1 MVSRKVLSL
10 ILLCTFS
17 ISCCYWADGASTRHA
32 PAPAPSSVD
41 CTNLIYSM
49 AACLPFVSN
58 DSTSTKPEGNC
69 CAALKTVLSTKAEC
83 LCEAFK
89 SSAQYSIVLNVT
101 RALSLPSAC
110 KIHAPSASNCGLAIS
125 PSVAPV
131 PGGSTASA
139 PPLSPGQSG
148 SNGFSISVGS
158 LIIGFV
164 AASFSSF

>member
-17 ISCCYWADGASTRHA
+17 ISCCYWADGATTRHA

-41 CTNLIYSM
+41 CMNLILSM
-49 AACLPFVSN
+49 ADCLAFVSN

-89 SSAQYSIVLNVT
+89 SSAQYGIVLNVT
-101 RALSLPSAC
+101 RAISLPSAC
-110 KIHAPSASNCGLAIS
+110 KIHAPSVSNCGLAIS
-125 PSVAPV
+125 PSGAPAPV
-131 PGGSTASA
+131 AIS
-139 PPLSPGQSG
+139 PLWSPCPW
-148 SNGFSISVGS
+148 SICRICTTS
-158 LIIGFV
+158 IARPIRF
-164 AASFSSF
+164 